1 MRIDVHAHLL
11 PAALP
16 DWRGRTGDARWPALV
31 GTADGGR
38 RLEPSGRIVDD
49 DYWSLSRRTE
59 VLDGL
64 GIDVQVLSPLPPLLP
79 WWAEAGDAREWCRA
93 VNEATAA
100 AVGSGRG
107 RFLGL
112 GIVPMQDTDLATAEV
127 DRIKAL
133 GLVGLEIGTAVDAE
147 RSFAD
152 ESVDDLLAACA
163 EASLPIL
170 LHPNRPNPYGTT
182 HPALDAGIW
191 LTSDTA
197 LVIGERLLRQPD
209 APAGLRVCLAHG
221 GGSLAWQWSRVATS
235 TGRSAEFPEWIS
247 LDTAGCTCAQVDHLV
262 DLVGT
267 ERVLLGT
274 DLPAGRRL
282 AIAAL
287 LDGLAG
293 SPAGARISADNPARF
308 FGHLP
313 LAEPSTGGTGP
324 LPCAEGSAQPGAAIT
339 AAVR

>member
-16 DWRGRTGDARWPALV
+16 DWRARGGDRWPALV
-31 GTADGGR
+31 VTADGGR

-79 WWAEAGDAREWCRA
+79 WWAEPGDAREWCRA

-100 AVGSGRG
+100 AVSSGRG

-112 GIVPMQDTDLATAEV
+112 GIVPLQDTDLATAEV
-127 DRIKAL
+127 DRIKDL

-152 ESVDDLLAACA
+152 ESVDDFLVACA
-163 EASLPIL
+163 AADLPIL

-197 LVIGERLLRQPD
+197 LVMGERLLRNPD

-221 GGSLAWQWSRVATS
+221 GGSLVWQWSRVATS
-235 TGRSAEFPEWIS
+235 TGRSAELPEWVS
-247 LDTAGCTCAQVDHLV
+247 VDTAGCTCRQVDHLMEV
-262 DLVGT
+262 VGAD
-267 ERVLLGT
+267 RVLLGT
-274 DLPAGRRL
+274 DLPAGRRPT
-282 AIAAL
+282 IAAL
-287 LDGLAG
+287 LDGLTG
-293 SPAGARISADNPARF
+293 SPAGERISATNPVSFFEPGLAR
-308 FGHLP
+308 
-313 LAEPSTGGTGP
+313 
-324 LPCAEGSAQPGAAIT
+324 